1 MAIKM
6 TDAQKGVSLAILS
19 ALFYSLISVCVKWIG
34 GALPTMEIVFFRALV
49 MLLVGALW
57 LTHIMS
63 YLCRAYQMDHG
74 KKRC

>member
-34 GALPTMEIVFFRALV
+34 GALPAQLS
-49 MLLVGALW
+49 ML
-57 LTHIMS
+57 
-63 YLCRAYQMDHG
+63 
-74 KKRC
+74 

>member
-34 GALPTMEIVFFRALV
+34 GRFPQWKLSFSGRL
-49 MLLVGALW
+49 
-57 LTHIMS
+57 
-63 YLCRAYQMDHG
+63 
-74 KKRC
+74 